1 MEFERVIKGITKY
14 LNNEIYAGMNDWQ
27 EMLAR
32 IAVSR
37 MIGNTNNLKNTLIN
51 NPFVRTFPIIDENG
65 DVDIEGLLEDIKS
78 QLNEKGKIT
87 FSLPM
92 FGNFTFTPADVEK
105 LHREIMEA

>member
-37 MIGNTNNLKNTLIN
+37 MIGNTNNLKNALIN
-51 NPFVRTFPIIDENG
+51 NPFVRTFAIIDENG
-65 DVDIEGLLEDIKS
+65 DVDVEGLMQDIKS
-78 QLNEKGKIT
+78 QLAEKGKIT
-87 FSLPM
+87 FTLPM

-105 LHREIMEA
+105 LHRDILEA

>member
-37 MIGNTNNLKNTLIN
+37 MIGNTNNLKNALIN
-51 NPFVRTFPIIDENG
+51 NPQNLTANLANNPS
-65 DVDIEGLLEDIKS
+65 DIEIP
-78 QLNEKGKIT
+78 I
-87 FSLPM
+87 
-92 FGNFTFTPADVEK
+92 FGTK
-105 LHREIMEA
+105 LIDNSAIAL